1 VKLEFETA
9 YYQIMAIVNHERVL
23 SMAVGASVVVL
34 LVLAFLQYRWSRQV
48 GAAVG
53 DHIGATLKA
62 SMLDWHLDLLQELSA
77 PCMALHVHSPVK
89 DWEQTIE
96 DYEQWSSTSQNSQLV
111 EDVYV
116 IQQVGGAL
124 RPFRMNLATEQIDAA
139 NRLPARMEGLPD
151 RLKTES
157 LQLAEV
163 PMHSRDGGA
172 PEGAPLAGCEF
183 DPTTLTLVRPV
194 TPHVDEDPTEMARPT
209 APPQIWLVFE
219 LNEHFLK
226 NQLFSELARRYFSGP
241 AGLDYYVA
249 VVRGSGPREAIYS
262 SDMPF
267 HDQYVRPA
275 DAKLDIFGSEPVG
288 GEGGRKDPAET
299 RTGGT
304 IKHNPVSAVERA
316 GWHDFAAPL
325 WFRIVGQRHKE
336 NDWYLEVKHRNRSLQ
351 DIMAST
357 QWRERAV
364 GLGVLVLL
372 AISMAMVFLASR
384 RAHRFARLQ
393 VDFVAAVSHEL
404 RTPVA
409 VICSAADN
417 LADGVVQGPQQL
429 NQYRSIITSQARQL
443 TLLVEQILTFTV
455 NGGIKAGFGGRSLDV
470 KEIVQAAI
478 EKTEGLLR
486 CEEFTVEHTIH
497 PGLPQVKGDLVALSQ
512 CLQNLI
518 VNAVKYSG
526 TSRWI
531 GIRAHTAET
540 RNGEKEVQITVED
553 KGIGIAPTEV
563 GAVFEAFFRSPSVA
577 KGEIHGTGLGLS
589 LAKSMAEA
597 AGGRF
602 SVVSKL
608 GEGSA
613 FTLHLPA
620 VADRTAK
627 PARPFTE
634 EIESTDPSQAD

>member
-1 VKLEFETA
+1 
-9 YYQIMAIVNHERVL
+9 M
-23 SMAVGASVVVL
+23 
-34 LVLAFLQYRWSRQV
+34 
-48 GAAVG
+48 
-53 DHIGATLKA
+53 
-62 SMLDWHLDLLQELSA
+62 
-77 PCMALHVHSPVK
+77 
-89 DWEQTIE
+89 
-96 DYEQWSSTSQNSQLV
+96 
-111 EDVYV
+111 
-116 IQQVGGAL
+116 
-124 RPFRMNLATEQIDAA
+124 
-139 NRLPARMEGLPD
+139 
-151 RLKTES
+151 
-157 LQLAEV
+157 
-163 PMHSRDGGA
+163 
-172 PEGAPLAGCEF
+172 
-183 DPTTLTLVRPV
+183 
-194 TPHVDEDPTEMARPT
+194 
-209 APPQIWLVFE
+209 
-219 LNEHFLK
+219 
-226 NQLFSELARRYFSGP
+226 
-241 AGLDYYVA
+241 
-249 VVRGSGPREAIYS
+249 
-262 SDMPF
+262 
-267 HDQYVRPA
+267 
-275 DAKLDIFGSEPVG
+275 
-288 GEGGRKDPAET
+288 
-299 RTGGT
+299 
-304 IKHNPVSAVERA
+304 
-316 GWHDFAAPL
+316 
-325 WFRIVGQRHKE
+325 VGQRHTQ

-357 QWRERAV
+357 QSRERAV

-372 AISMAMVFLASR
+372 AISMAMVFLASQ

-486 CEEFTVEHTIH
+486 CEEFTVEQTVQ

-531 GIRAHTAET
+531 GIRACSAET

-553 KGIGIAPTEV
+553 KGIGIASTEV
-563 GAVFEAFFRSPSVA
+563 GAVFEPFFRSPSVA
-577 KGEIHGTGLGLS
+577 KGQIHGTGLGLS

-602 SVVSKL
+602 TVVSKL

-627 PARPFTE
+627 PARAFTE
-634 EIESTDPSQAD
+634 EIESTDRSQAD

>member
-1 VKLEFETA
+1 
-9 YYQIMAIVNHERVL
+9 
-23 SMAVGASVVVL
+23 
-34 LVLAFLQYRWSRQV
+34 
-48 GAAVG
+48 VG

-62 SMLDWHLDLLQELSA
+62 SMLDWHLDLLQQLSA
-77 PCMALHVHSPVK
+77 PCMALHAHSPVK

-96 DYEQWSSTSQNSQLV
+96 DYEQWASTSQNSQLV

-116 IQQVGGAL
+116 FQQIGDAL
-124 RPFRMNLATEQIDAA
+124 KPSRMNLATEQIDAA

-151 RLKTES
+151 RLKTEG
-157 LQLAEV
+157 LQLAKV
-163 PMHSRDGGA
+163 PMQSRDRGA
-172 PEGAPLAGCEF
+172 PEGTPLAGCEF
-183 DPTTLTLVRPV
+183 DPATLTLVRPV
-194 TPHVDEDPTEMARPT
+194 TPHVDEDPTEMPRTT
-209 APPQIWLVFE
+209 ASPQIWLVFQ

-226 NQLFSELARRYFSGP
+226 NQVFPELARRYFSGP

-249 VVRGSGPREAIYS
+249 VVRDSEPREIIYS
-262 SDMPF
+262 YDTPF
-267 HDQYVRPA
+267 HDQDVRPA
-275 DAKLDIFGSEPVG
+275 DAKLDIFGSEHAG
-288 GEGGRKDPAET
+288 AEQGKDQAET
-299 RTGGT
+299 RTAGAIEG
-304 IKHNPVSAVERA
+304 NPVSAVERE

-325 WFRIVGQRHKE
+325 WFRIVGQRHTE

-364 GLGVLVLL
+364 GLGVLLLL
-372 AISMAMVFLASR
+372 AISMAMVFLASQ
-384 RAHRFARLQ
+384 RAHKFARLQ

-455 NGGIKAGFGGRSLDV
+455 NGGIKAGFGARSLDV
-470 KEIVQAAI
+470 TEIVQAAI
-478 EKTEGLLR
+478 EKTEGLLHY
-486 CEEFTVEHTIH
+486 EEFTVEKTIQ

-531 GIRAHTAET
+531 GIRACSAET

-553 KGIGIAPTEV
+553 KGIGIASSEV
-563 GAVFEAFFRSPSVA
+563 GAVFEPFFRSPSVA
-577 KGEIHGTGLGLS
+577 KGQIHGTGLGLS

-602 SVVSKL
+602 TVVSEL

-613 FTLHLPA
+613 FILHLPA
-620 VADRTAK
+620 VADRTA
-627 PARPFTE
+627 RPERAFRE
-634 EIESTDPSQAD
+634 EIESTDRSQAD